1 MSEKGDLDFGVTVVI
16 PAFNE
21 EHRLPRTVEHLLEEL
36 PGVCTAGWE
45 IVVSDDGSQD
55 GTVSVVRELAD
66 PPALRVLT
74 AERNVGKGAALLAG
88 VRAAAYP
95 VVLFLD
101 ADLPVPIS
109 DIREMLGL
117 ASDNALVLG
126 SRRMDGATV
135 DPPQP
140 LVRRI
145 GGRLLLVAI
154 SALGF
159 RIPSDPQ
166 CGVKVLR
173 SDLIGPALDGI
184 RSSRFAF
191 DVELIE
197 RCRQLGA
204 RIVEV
209 PVHWRHVEGSSLR
222 PVRDAITTMAELR
235 RVRAD
240 LSTRVA
246 REPALP

>member
-1 MSEKGDLDFGVTVVI
+1 MGDVDFGVSVVI
-16 PAFNE
+16 PAFDE
-21 EHRLPRTVEHLLEEL
+21 EHRLPRTVNRLLEVL
-36 PGVCTAGWE
+36 PHVCPAGWE
-45 IVVSDDGSQD
+45 IIVSDDGSQD
-55 GTVSVVRELAD
+55 RTVPVVRELAS
-66 PPALRVLT
+66 PPVLRVLT
-74 AERNVGKGAALLAG
+74 SERNVGKGAALLAG
-88 VRAAAYP
+88 VRAAIYP
-95 VVLFLD
+95 VVLLLD

-109 DIREMLGL
+109 DIREMIRL
-117 ASDNALVLG
+117 AEDNALVLG
-126 SRRMDGATV
+126 SRRMEGATV

-154 SALGF
+154 SGLGF

-166 CGVKVLR
+166 CGVKVVR

-197 RCRQLGA
+197 RCRRIGA

-222 PVRDAITTMAELR
+222 PCRDAITTMAELR
-235 RVRAD
+235 RVRAE
-240 LSTRVA
+240 LSARVTG
-246 REPALP
+246 EPALP